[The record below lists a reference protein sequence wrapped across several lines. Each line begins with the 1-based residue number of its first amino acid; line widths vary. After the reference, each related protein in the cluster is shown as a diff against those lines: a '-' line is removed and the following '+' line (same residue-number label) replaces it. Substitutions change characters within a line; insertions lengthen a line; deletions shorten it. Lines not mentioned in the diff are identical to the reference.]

1 MLRLESTKPTFDLP
15 CVKSMRGNNWMLSN
29 VYDNEHIE
37 YMQDTYP
44 MNIWYWSLFTT
55 SVYQALTRYH
65 YIERQIKLYIIRY
78 YKNDH
83 IQDMIIIDNTKVIL
97 SNEIF
102 YYSFQMTR
110 GCIKNI
116 DRVMETTKLCIQ
128 NI

>member
-1 MLRLESTKPTFDLP
+1 
-15 CVKSMRGNNWMLSN
+15 MRGNNWMLSN

-65 YIERQIKLYIIRY
+65 YIEKNVIRY
-78 YKNDH
+78 YRNDH

-97 SNEIF
+97 SNEIC
-102 YYSFQMTR
+102 Y
-110 GCIKNI
+110 
-116 DRVMETTKLCIQ
+116 
-128 NI
+128 